1 MSGSPALLL
10 LLSLG
15 LCCTDGQG
23 QRDAVA
29 DRFLNRNMK
38 HPQEGQQ
45 LELECPPY
53 DRDKPIFWIRLD
65 KFGNIHFLVSS
76 TPVSVQGMTFY
87 GIKGTSSQ
95 FDTWWRGNTNLLVVK
110 NFTTQDDGT
119 YFCISYTNQVLHF
132 SSGQPTFFPVATKAA
147 PTTPAT
153 TTQSSQATKKDNSQ
167 QSPDAGTNSK
177 NTLHFCYDVV
187 MRVNLAGACLLLLT
201 AITITITHCQSW
213 INISQSILHS
223 QTITENVETSF
234 HQTVLP
240 PASRNP

>member
-1 MSGSPALLL
+1 MPGSPTLLL

-15 LCCTDGQG
+15 LCCTDAQG
-23 QRDAVA
+23 QTDAVA

-76 TPVSVQGMTFY
+76 TPVSVQGMAFY
-87 GIKGTSSQ
+87 GSKGTSSQ

-110 NFTTQDDGT
+110 NFTTQDEGT

-147 PTTPAT
+147 PTTPAAT
-153 TTQSSQATKKDNSQ
+153 TPSSQATKKDNWHSRDPGVEEGCFVV
-167 QSPDAGTNSK
+167 SPC
-177 NTLHFCYDVV
+177 LHLFFPP
-187 MRVNLAGACLLLLT
+187 LTTTAEHITPT
-201 AITITITHCQSW
+201 AITRS
-213 INISQSILHS
+213 SQDTTKGNS
-223 QTITENVETSF
+223 QQGLDPGN
-234 HQTVLP
+234 
-240 PASRNP
+240 PAVGMQ

>member
-1 MSGSPALLL
+1 MPGSPTLLL

-15 LCCTDGQG
+15 LCCTDAQG
-23 QRDAVA
+23 QTDAVA

-76 TPVSVQGMTFY
+76 TPVSVQGMAFY
-87 GIKGTSSQ
+87 GSKGTSSQ

-110 NFTTQDDGT
+110 NFTTQDEGT

-132 SSGQPTFFPVATKAA
+132 SSGQPTFFPVTTKAA
-147 PTTPAT
+147 PTTLAT
-153 TTQSSQATKKDNSQ
+153 TTPSSQVTKKDNSQ
-167 QSPDAGTNSK
+167 QSPDAAEHI
-177 NTLHFCYDVV
+177 TLSDSH
-187 MRVNLAGACLLLLT
+187 GAARSPQRTAHSRAEMQEQTARIHCISAMMWSCGLT
-201 AITITITHCQSW
+201 W
-213 INISQSILHS
+213 L
-223 QTITENVETSF
+223 V
-234 HQTVLP
+234 
-240 PASRNP
+240 PASCSSLP

>member
-1 MSGSPALLL
+1 MLPPKFSDKDHSRSAAPPRGQCPGLLHCSSCSAWGS
-10 LLSLG
+10 
-15 LCCTDGQG
+15 
-23 QRDAVA
+23 
-29 DRFLNRNMK
+29 
-38 HPQEGQQ
+38 
-45 LELECPPY
+45 
-53 DRDKPIFWIRLD
+53 
-65 KFGNIHFLVSS
+65 
-76 TPVSVQGMTFY
+76 GMTFY